1 MSHTEYHSRQP
12 TRTLICNADDFG
24 FSRGI
29 SDGIVHSHLNGII
42 SSTSLMANMPS
53 AEYAAKL
60 SRNTPSLGVGLHL
73 VLTLGPSLS
82 PPSQI
87 PDLVC
92 QKKEFLPLA
101 KLTPRLRRGGARLA
115 QQIAIEW
122 EAQIQHA
129 SDLGFSITH
138 CDSHHGIHK
147 YPVCRKVLI
156 DLMKRHNIKCV
167 RAAIRYHWPKVL
179 PRLTLLKRVKK
190 VPAICGNFLNEAAY
204 KKNEIRHVDQY
215 LNLRYFPLGSLG
227 TPTHLADAITSIPPG
242 VTELAFHP
250 GFPDDDD
257 LYDRPGYAQ
266 VRTLD
271 LENVTSPE
279 VRESLDASGIELAS
293 YSCLSFPN

>member
-1 MSHTEYHSRQP
+1 
-12 TRTLICNADDFG
+12 
-24 FSRGI
+24 
-29 SDGIVHSHLNGII
+29 
-42 SSTSLMANMPS
+42 MANMPS

-87 PDLVC
+87 PDLVSHNND
-92 QKKEFLPLA
+92 FLSLA
-101 KLTPRLRRGGARLA
+101 NLTPRLRRGGARLA

-156 DLMKRHNIKCV
+156 TLMKRHNINCV
-167 RAAIRYHWPKVL
+167 RAGIRYHWPGVL
-179 PRLTLLKRVKK
+179 PRPSLLKQAKK
-190 VPAICGNFLNEAAY
+190 APAICGNFLNEVAY
-204 KKNEIRHVDQY
+204 KKNAIRHVDQY
-215 LNLRYFPLGSLG
+215 LNLRYFPHGNLG
-227 TPTHLADAITSIPPG
+227 TPTHLARAITSIPQG

-250 GFPDDDD
+250 GFSDDADQ
-257 LYDRPGYAQ
+257 YDRPEYAQ
-266 VRTLD
+266 IRTLD
-271 LENVTSPE
+271 LENATSPK

-293 YSCLSFPN
+293 YSCLSFPY